1 MVGITVYMGHV
12 NLLSPNHQFPWLY
25 TLTSKPSVLPVVV
38 GAIVV
43 GCLSTPAMCAKK
55 CFYDFEVVCWWNLE
69 SSGKSCCRSTPR
81 LNCCCLMRLL
91 HVDM

>member
-43 GCLSTPAMCAKK
+43 GCLSVQKNAFMILK
-55 CFYDFEVVCWWNLE
+55 
-69 SSGKSCCRSTPR
+69 
-81 LNCCCLMRLL
+81 
-91 HVDM
+91 